1 MKFRTTLNLVL
12 IVLGISGAAR
22 AQTGS
27 GAPSL
32 LPPVYHETG
41 VQEDLV
47 VPSDSIVSLR
57 LALQLAVAK
66 NPQVQ
71 AARAQIAAAQGRLQQ
86 SRYRPNP
93 ELSTEIEDFGR
104 KNESGPAQTTIGVE
118 QPFELFGKRGA
129 RRGVAEAE
137 LSAEQYAAQLSLLD
151 LYHEVASA
159 FATALAAE
167 DNVTLAKQR
176 LELLRKIEEAV
187 RVKVADGAVP
197 KAELLRAQSAT
208 KLAEIDLAASE
219 ATAIQARLALAALW
233 GSGDASFGV
242 DGSLDEWL
250 ANTLAGAKAPSIDGN
265 PTLAALEALTRAREA
280 DIALSKASGKPDLN
294 LGAGYRRLHDD
305 GSNSF
310 LVWASVPL
318 PLFNRNKGGVAEA
331 TARLT
336 QSEAELA
343 ATRQRLEGE
352 LRQLLVGLQTQR
364 ELIAMLRDQ
373 VIPPAQQAMEEID
386 LAYRLGSQPY
396 INVLDAQRTLAELQG
411 QLIDALV
418 AGASAAIGIEQL
430 TGHRLNPVR
439 R

>member
-1 MKFRTTLNLVL
+1 MHFRTTLYLVFIL
-12 IVLGISGAAR
+12 TRLPGLAL
-22 AQTGS
+22 AQNPPS
-27 GAPSL
+27 APSL
-32 LPPVYHETG
+32 LPPVYQEYG
-41 VQEDLV
+41 VQENL
-47 VPSDSIVSLR
+47 PSVTDSALSFNS
-57 LALQLAVAK
+57 ALQLVVAR
-66 NPQVQ
+66 NPQMQ
-71 AARAQIAAAQGRLQQ
+71 AARAQIAAATGRLQQ

-129 RRGVAEAE
+129 RKAVAEAE
-137 LSAEQYAAQLSLLD
+137 LSAEQYAAQLRLLD
-151 LYHEVASA
+151 LYQSVASS
-159 FATALAAE
+159 FAAALAAQ
-167 DNVTLAKQR
+167 DNITLAKQR
-176 LELLRKIEEAV
+176 LELARKIEEAV
-187 RVKVADGAVP
+187 RVKVYDGAVP

-208 KLAEIDLAASE
+208 NLGQIDLAASE
-219 ATAIQARLALAALW
+219 ATATQARLALAALW
-233 GSGDASFGV
+233 GSSDATFRV

-250 ANTLAGAKAPSIDGN
+250 ASAPTGN
-265 PTLAALEALTRAREA
+265 EMLSVDENPALAALQAQMRAREA
-280 DIALSKASGKPDLN
+280 NIKLSKATGKPDLN

-331 TARLT
+331 TERLT

-343 ATRQRLEGE
+343 ATRQRLDGE

-364 ELIAMLRDQ
+364 ELIAMLREQ

-396 INVLDAQRTLAELQG
+396 INVLDAQRTLSELQG

-418 AGASAAIGIEQL
+418 AGANAAIGIEQL

>member
-1 MKFRTTLNLVL
+1 MKFRTSLHLVL
-12 IVLGISGAAR
+12 IVLGMAGATR
-22 AQTGS
+22 AQSGS
-27 GAPSL
+27 GAPPL
-32 LPPVYHETG
+32 LPPLYQESG

-47 VPSDSIVSLR
+47 APVDSVISLSS
-57 LALQLAVAK
+57 ALQLALAQ
-66 NPQVQ
+66 NPQVR

-86 SRYRPNP
+86 SQYRPNP

-129 RRGVAEAE
+129 RRAVAEAE

-151 LYHEVASA
+151 LYQSVASD
-159 FATALAAE
+159 FITVLTAQE
-167 DNVTLAKQR
+167 NVALAKQR
-176 LELLRKIEEAV
+176 LELARKIEEAV
-187 RVKVADGAVP
+187 RVKVSDGAVP

-208 KLAEIDLAASE
+208 KLGEIDLAASE
-219 ATAIQARLALAALW
+219 AMATQARLALAALW
-233 GSGDASFGV
+233 GSGDANFRA

-250 ANTLAGAKAPSIDGN
+250 ANAPVGTAKLSIDDN
-265 PTLAALEALTRAREA
+265 PVFAALQAQIRAREA
-280 DIALSKASGKPDLN
+280 GIKLSKASGKPDLN
-294 LGAGYRRLHDD
+294 LGAGYRRLHDE

-336 QSEAELA
+336 QAEAELA
-343 ATRQRLEGE
+343 ATRQRLDGE

-364 ELIAMLRDQ
+364 ELIVMLREQ

-396 INVLDAQRTLAELQG
+396 INVLDAQRTLSDLQG

-418 AGASAAIGIEQL
+418 AGANAAIGIEQL

>member
-1 MKFRTTLNLVL
+1 MKFRTTLNLIF
-12 IVLGISGAAR
+12 IVLGVSGVAR
-22 AQTGS
+22 AQTS
-27 GAPSL
+27 SDAPPL

-41 VQEDLV
+41 VQEDLAAV
-47 VPSDSIVSLR
+47 GDLVISLR
-57 LALQLAVAK
+57 SALQLAVAR

-71 AARAQIAAAQGRLQQ
+71 AASAQIAAAQGRLQQ

-129 RRGVAEAE
+129 RKAVAEAE

-151 LYHEVASA
+151 LYQAVASA
-159 FATALAAE
+159 FTTVLATE
-167 DNVTLAKQR
+167 DNVALATQR
-176 LELLRKIEEAV
+176 LELARRIEEAV
-187 RVKVADGAVP
+187 RVKVSDGAVP
-197 KAELLRAQSAT
+197 KAELLRAQSAS
-208 KLAEIDLAASE
+208 KLGEIDLAAAA
-219 ATAIQARLALAALW
+219 ATAIQSRLALAALW
-233 GSGDASFGV
+233 GSGDATFRV

-250 ANTLAGAKAPSIDGN
+250 ADPPAGADVLSIDGN
-265 PTLAALEALTRAREA
+265 PALAALQAHTRAREA
-280 DIALSKASGKPDLN
+280 DIKLSKATGKPDLN

-343 ATRQRLEGE
+343 AARQRLNGE

-364 ELIAMLRDQ
+364 ELIVMLREQ

-396 INVLDAQRTLAELQG
+396 INVLDAQRTLSELQG

-418 AGASAAIGIEQL
+418 AGANAAIGIEQL

>member
-1 MKFRTTLNLVL
+1 MQLRTSLNLIL
-12 IVLGISGAAR
+12 TILGLSGATS

-27 GAPSL
+27 GAPPL
-32 LPPVYHETG
+32 LPPLYHESG
-41 VQEDLV
+41 VMEDLDA
-47 VPSDSIVSLR
+47 PGDSVISLGS
-57 LALQLAVAK
+57 ALQLALAK

-86 SRYRPNP
+86 SQYRPNP
-93 ELSTEIEDFGR
+93 ELSTQIEDLGR
-104 KNESGPAQTTIGVE
+104 KNESGPSQSTVGVE

-129 RRGVAEAE
+129 RKAVAEAE
-137 LSAEQYAAQLSLLD
+137 LSAEQYGAQLSLLE
-151 LYHEVASA
+151 LYQKVASA
-159 FATALAAE
+159 FAAAVAAQDNVALA
-167 DNVTLAKQR
+167 TQR
-176 LELLRKIEEAV
+176 LELARRIEEAV
-187 RVKVADGAVP
+187 QVKVTDGAVP
-197 KAELLRAQSAT
+197 KAELLRAQSAA
-208 KLAEIDLAASE
+208 KLGEIDLAAAG
-219 ATAIQARLALAALW
+219 ATATRTRLALAALW
-233 GSGDASFGV
+233 GSGNASFQV

-250 ANTLAGAKAPSIDGN
+250 SNAPAGTAGITIDDN
-265 PTLAALEALTRAREA
+265 PVFAGLQAQMRAREA
-280 DIALSKASGKPDLN
+280 DIKLAKATGKPNVN

-310 LVWASVPL
+310 LVWASIPL
-318 PLFNRNKGGVAEA
+318 PLFNRNRGGVAEA

-343 ATRQRLEGE
+343 ATRQRLDGE
-352 LRQLLVGLQTQR
+352 LRQLVVGLQTQR
-364 ELIAMLRDQ
+364 QLVAMLREQ

-396 INVLDAQRTLAELQG
+396 INVLDAQRTLSELQG

-418 AGASAAIGIEQL
+418 SGANAAIGIEQL

>member
-1 MKFRTTLNLVL
+1 MKFRTTLNLIF
-12 IVLGISGAAR
+12 IVLGVSGVAR
-22 AQTGS
+22 AQTS
-27 GAPSL
+27 SDAPPL

-41 VQEDLV
+41 VQEDLAAV
-47 VPSDSIVSLR
+47 GDSVISLR
-57 LALQLAVAK
+57 SALQLAVAR

-129 RRGVAEAE
+129 RKAVAEAE
-137 LSAEQYAAQLSLLD
+137 LSAEQYTAQFSLLD
-151 LYHEVASA
+151 LYQAVASA
-159 FATALAAE
+159 FTTALAAQ
-167 DNVTLAKQR
+167 DNVALALQR
-176 LELLRKIEEAV
+176 LELARRIEEAV
-187 RVKVADGAVP
+187 RVKVSDGAVP

-208 KLAEIDLAASE
+208 KLGEIDLTASE
-219 ATAIQARLALAALW
+219 ATATQARLALAALW
-233 GSGDASFGV
+233 GSGDATFRV

-250 ANTLAGAKAPSIDGN
+250 VDPPAGADVLSIDGN
-265 PTLAALEALTRAREA
+265 PALAALQAQTRAREA
-280 DIALSKASGKPDLN
+280 DIKLSKATGKPDLN

-310 LVWASVPL
+310 LVWAAVPL
-318 PLFNRNKGGVAEA
+318 PFFDRNKGGVAEA

-343 ATRQRLEGE
+343 AAGQRLNGE

-364 ELIAMLRDQ
+364 ELIVMLREQ

-396 INVLDAQRTLAELQG
+396 INVLDAQRTLSELQG
-411 QLIDALV
+411 QLVDALV
-418 AGASAAIGIEQL
+418 AGANAAIGIEQL

>member
-1 MKFRTTLNLVL
+1 MKFRTTLNLIF
-12 IVLGISGAAR
+12 IVLGVSGVAR
-22 AQTGS
+22 AQTS
-27 GAPSL
+27 SDAPPL

-41 VQEDLV
+41 VQEDLAAV
-47 VPSDSIVSLR
+47 GDSVISLR
-57 LALQLAVAK
+57 SALQLAVAR

-129 RRGVAEAE
+129 RKAVAEAE
-137 LSAEQYAAQLSLLD
+137 LSAEQYTAQFSLLD
-151 LYHEVASA
+151 LYQAVASA
-159 FATALAAE
+159 FTTALAAQ
-167 DNVTLAKQR
+167 DNVALALQR
-176 LELLRKIEEAV
+176 LELARRIEEAV
-187 RVKVADGAVP
+187 RVKVSDGAVP

-208 KLAEIDLAASE
+208 KLGEIDLTASE
-219 ATAIQARLALAALW
+219 ATATQARLALAALW
-233 GSGDASFGV
+233 GSGDATFRV

-250 ANTLAGAKAPSIDGN
+250 VDPPAGADVLSIDGN
-265 PTLAALEALTRAREA
+265 PALAALQAQTRAREA
-280 DIALSKASGKPDLN
+280 DIKLSKATGKPDLN

-310 LVWASVPL
+310 LVWAAVPL
-318 PLFNRNKGGVAEA
+318 PFFDRNKGGVAEA

-343 ATRQRLEGE
+343 ATRQRLDGE
-352 LRQLLVGLQTQR
+352 LRQLLVGLQSQR
-364 ELIAMLRDQ
+364 ELIVMLREQ

-396 INVLDAQRTLAELQG
+396 INVLDAQRTLSELQG

-418 AGASAAIGIEQL
+418 AGANAAIGVEQL

>member
-1 MKFRTTLNLVL
+1 MKFRTTLNLIF
-12 IVLGISGAAR
+12 IVLGASGVAR
-22 AQTGS
+22 AQTS
-27 GAPSL
+27 SDAPPL
-32 LPPVYHETG
+32 LPPVYLESG
-41 VQEDLV
+41 VQEDLTAIG
-47 VPSDSIVSLR
+47 DSVISFSS
-57 LALQLAVAK
+57 ALQLALSK
-66 NPQVQ
+66 NPRVQ

-129 RRGVAEAE
+129 RKAVAEAE
-137 LSAEQYAAQLSLLD
+137 LSAEQYAAQLSLLN
-151 LYHEVASA
+151 LYQAVASA
-159 FATALAAE
+159 FTTALAAQ
-167 DNVTLAKQR
+167 DNVALAKQR
-176 LELLRKIEEAV
+176 LELARKIEEAV
-187 RVKVADGAVP
+187 RVKVTDGAVP

-208 KLAEIDLAASE
+208 KLGEIDVAAAE
-219 ATAIQARLALAALW
+219 ATATQSRLALAALW
-233 GSGDASFGV
+233 GAGEVTFQI

-250 ANTLAGAKAPSIDGN
+250 ANAPGDAEKLSTNDN
-265 PTLAALEALTRAREA
+265 PVLAALQAQMRAREA
-280 DIALSKASGKPDLN
+280 DIKLSKASGKPDLN

-310 LVWASVPL
+310 LVWAAVPL

-343 ATRQRLEGE
+343 ATRQQLDGE
-352 LRQLLVGLQTQR
+352 LRQLIVGLQTQR
-364 ELIAMLRDQ
+364 ELIVMLRDQ

-396 INVLDAQRTLAELQG
+396 INVLDAQRTLSELQG

-418 AGASAAIGIEQL
+418 AGANAAIGIEQL

>member
-1 MKFRTTLNLVL
+1 MKFRTSLNLVL
-12 IVLGISGAAR
+12 IVLGISGATR

-27 GAPSL
+27 GAPPL
-32 LPPVYHETG
+32 LPPLYHESG

-47 VPSDSIVSLR
+47 APVDSVISLSS
-57 LALQLAVAK
+57 ALQLAITQ
-66 NPQVQ
+66 NPQVW

-86 SRYRPNP
+86 SQYRPNP

-129 RRGVAEAE
+129 RRAVAEAE
-137 LSAEQYAAQLSLLD
+137 LSAEQYAAQLSLQD
-151 LYHEVASA
+151 LYQTVASA
-159 FATALAAE
+159 FITVLATH
-167 DNVTLAKQR
+167 DNVALAKQR
-176 LELLRKIEEAV
+176 LELARKIEEAV
-187 RVKVADGAVP
+187 GVKVSDGAVP

-208 KLAEIDLAASE
+208 KLGEIDLASSE
-219 ATAIQARLALAALW
+219 AMATQARLALAALW
-233 GSGDASFGV
+233 GSSDANFRV

-250 ANTLAGAKAPSIDGN
+250 ANAAVGTARLSIDDN
-265 PTLAALEALTRAREA
+265 PVFAVLQAQMRAREA
-280 DIALSKASGKPDLN
+280 DIKLSKASGKPDLN

-318 PLFNRNKGGVAEA
+318 PLFNRNKGSVAEA
-331 TARLT
+331 TARMT

-343 ATRQRLEGE
+343 ATRQRLDGE

-364 ELIAMLRDQ
+364 ELIVMLREQ

-396 INVLDAQRTLAELQG
+396 INVLDAQRTLSELQG

-418 AGASAAIGIEQL
+418 AGANAAIGIEQL

>member
-1 MKFRTTLNLVL
+1 MKFRTYLILAL
-12 IVLGISGAAR
+12 IVLGISGAIR

-27 GAPSL
+27 GAPPL

-41 VQEDLV
+41 VREELNT
-47 VPSDSIVSLR
+47 PSDSVLSLR
-57 LALQLAVAK
+57 TALQLALSK

-86 SRYRPNP
+86 SQYRPNP

-104 KNESGPAQTTIGVE
+104 KNESGPAQTSIGME

-129 RRGVAEAE
+129 RKAVAESE
-137 LSAEQYAAQLSLLD
+137 LSAEQYAAQLSLLE
-151 LYHEVASA
+151 LYRAVASA
-159 FATALAAE
+159 FTTALATQ
-167 DNVTLAKQR
+167 DNVILAKQR
-176 LELLRKIEEAV
+176 LEVARKIEEAV
-187 RVKVADGAVP
+187 RVKVSDGAVP
-197 KAELLRAQSAT
+197 KAELLRAQSAS
-208 KLAEIDLAASE
+208 KLGEIDLAASE
-219 ATAIQARLALAALW
+219 ASATQARLALAALW
-233 GSGDASFGV
+233 GSSDATFQV

-250 ANTLAGAKAPSIDGN
+250 ASAPLSAEMLSIDKN
-265 PTLAALEALTRAREA
+265 PALGALQAQMRAREA
-280 DIALSKASGKPDLN
+280 DIRLSKASGKPDLN

-310 LVWASVPL
+310 LLWASVPV
-318 PLFNRNKGGVAEA
+318 PLFNRNKGGIAEA

-336 QSEAELA
+336 KSEAELA
-343 ATRQRLEGE
+343 AARQRLEGE

-364 ELIAMLRDQ
+364 ELIVMLREQ

-396 INVLDAQRTLAELQG
+396 INVLDAQRTLSELQG

-418 AGASAAIGIEQL
+418 AGANAAIGIEQL
-430 TGHRLNPVR
+430 IGHRLNPVR

>member
-12 IVLGISGAAR
+12 IVLGISGATR

-27 GAPSL
+27 GAPPL
-32 LPPVYHETG
+32 LPPVYLETG
-41 VQEDLV
+41 VQEDLNA
-47 VPSDSIVSLR
+47 PSDSVLNLR
-57 LALQLAVAK
+57 SALQLALSK

-71 AARAQIAAAQGRLQQ
+71 AAHAAIAAAQGRLQQ
-86 SRYRPNP
+86 SQYRPNP

-129 RRGVAEAE
+129 RKAVAESE
-137 LSAEQYAAQLSLLD
+137 LSAEQYSAQLSLLD
-151 LYHEVASA
+151 LYQSVASS
-159 FATALAAE
+159 FAAALAAQ
-167 DNVTLAKQR
+167 DNVALATQR
-176 LELLRKIEEAV
+176 LELARKIEEAV
-187 RVKVADGAVP
+187 QVKVSDGAVP

-208 KLAEIDLAASE
+208 KLGEIDLAASN
-219 ATAIQARLALAALW
+219 ASAAQARLALAALW
-233 GSGDASFGV
+233 GSGDATFQV

-250 ANTLAGAKAPSIDGN
+250 ASAPLGAETLSIDEN
-265 PTLAALEALTRAREA
+265 PALAALQAQMRAREA
-280 DIALSKASGKPDLN
+280 DIRLSKASGKPDLN

-318 PLFNRNKGGVAEA
+318 PLFNRNKGGVTEA

-343 ATRQRLEGE
+343 RTRQRLDGE

-364 ELIAMLRDQ
+364 ELIVMLREQ

-396 INVLDAQRTLAELQG
+396 INVLDAQRTLSELQG
-411 QLIDALV
+411 QLIDAIV
-418 AGASAAIGIEQL
+418 AGANAAIGIEQL

>member
-1 MKFRTTLNLVL
+1 MNFRTFLNLVL
-12 IVLGISGAAR
+12 IVLCISGVTR
-22 AQTGS
+22 AQSGS
-27 GAPSL
+27 GSPPL
-32 LPPVYHETG
+32 LPPLYHETG
-41 VQEDLV
+41 VQEDLAALG
-47 VPSDSIVSLR
+47 DSVIDLR
-57 LALQLAVAK
+57 TALQLAVAK

-71 AARAQIAAAQGRLQQ
+71 AVRAQIAAAQGRLQQ

-93 ELSTEIEDFGR
+93 EFSTEVEDLGR
-104 KNESGPAQTTIGVE
+104 ESESGPAQTTIGIE
-118 QPFELFGKRGA
+118 QPFELFGKRGGRVAVA
-129 RRGVAEAE
+129 RAE
-137 LSAEQYAAQLSLLD
+137 LISEQYAAQQSLLE
-151 LYHEVASA
+151 LYQSVSSTFTSA
-159 FATALAAE
+159 LGAQENVALAR
-167 DNVTLAKQR
+167 QR
-176 LELLRKIEEAV
+176 LDLARKIQDAV
-187 RVKVADGAVP
+187 QVKLNDGAVP

-219 ATAIQARLALAALW
+219 ATATQARLALAALW
-233 GSGDASFGV
+233 GSGDANFGV

-250 ANTLAGAKAPSIDGN
+250 TNTLAGAEAPSIDGN

-280 DIALSKASGKPDLN
+280 DITLSKASGKPDLN

-364 ELIAMLRDQ
+364 ELIALLRDQ

-418 AGASAAIGIEQL
+418 AGANAAIGIEQL